1 MLELVSFYVVLCLL
15 LIVLSNCVIR
25 TLICVA
31 VIHEGN
37 RNISY
42 DFTLSTWG
50 IGILGSL
57 LTFLALYNFG

>member
-1 MLELVSFYVVLCLL
+1 MLEYVSFFVVLGLL
-15 LIVLSNCVIR
+15 LIVLTNTVIR
-25 TLICVA
+25 TLICIA

-42 DFTLSTWG
+42 DFTISTWA

-57 LTFLALYNFG
+57 TTFLALYNFG